1 MQQMHCLRGE
11 LQLIDSGSCLSGG
24 LIAPCIKGSCLS
36 GGLIAPC
43 IKGSAIWIN
52 AWT

>member
-1 MQQMHCLRGE
+1 MQQMHCSRGE
-11 LQLIDSGSCLSGG
+11 LQLMDS
-24 LIAPCIKGSCLS
+24 GSCLS